1 MSSEKTKKITIEQI
15 IEQRR
20 ADLNKSMA
28 KRPLEEI
35 KKDLKDIDDPKN
47 FKKALKN
54 KEKFPLICEY
64 KPASPS
70 LGDISSRGLEE
81 TLMLYQEGGASAVSI
96 LTEEKFFKG
105 NIEFLDQASKLIDIP
120 IMRKDFLLDEYQIFE
135 ARAHGA
141 SSVLLMSGVYPDIST
156 GIETCRSLGMEPL
169 VECKNSID
177 VFKAID
183 ADAEIIGINNRS
195 FKDFSID
202 LKRTKAVAP
211 LIPEDIVLVSE
222 SGINNLEDV
231 KTVSGYGVDAL
242 LIGTSVMQSDNV
254 VETIQRFIEMAKSS
268 SKLYN
273 KSNPKKPRA
282 QSKHGS
288 GDGSFEQFA

>member
-1 MSSEKTKKITIEQI
+1 MSSEKTRNITIEQI
-15 IEQRR
+15 LEQRKI
-20 ADLNKSMA
+20 DLNKSMA
-28 KRPLEEI
+28 KMPFEEI
-35 KKDLKDIDDPKN
+35 KKDLKDVDDPKN
-47 FKKALKN
+47 FKKALKS
-54 KEKFPLICEY
+54 KETFPLICEY

-81 TLMLYQEGGASAVSI
+81 TLILYKEGGASAVSI

-105 NIEFLDQASKLIDIP
+105 NIEFLNQASKLIDIP

-135 ARAHGA
+135 ARANGA
-141 SSVLLMSGVYPDIST
+141 SSVLLMSGVYPDISA

-211 LIPEDIVLVSE
+211 LIPEDVVLVSE

-231 KTVSGYGVDAL
+231 KTVCGYGVDAL
-242 LIGTSVMQSDNV
+242 LIGTSVMQSDNA
-254 VETIQRFIEMAKSS
+254 VETIQRFIEIAKSS
-268 SKLYN
+268 AEIYH

-282 QSKHGS
+282 NAKHRT